1 MAGRVTDRDRG
12 AQALMKRLRHRGKQ
26 RLTVGLHEAEGEAP
40 HEGEDG
46 GGELTVL
53 DVGLMHEFGGDPGPP
68 RRSFIAEWAD
78 ESAADHQELLRRIAR
93 AVVRGE
99 LPSIENGLERFGLRA
114 VGEVQARIK
123 SGIEP
128 PLDGA
133 TIDRKG
139 SSTPLIDKGQ
149 LWTSIRHKLEKG

>member
-12 AQALMKRLRHRGKQ
+12 AKALMKRLRDRGKQ

-40 HEGEDG
+40 HEGGDDG
-46 GGELTVL
+46 SELTVL

-68 RRSFIAEWAD
+68 RRSFIVDWAD
-78 ESAADHQELLRRIAR
+78 KNTAEHQDQLRRIAR
-93 AVVRGE
+93 AVVTGE

-123 SGIEP
+123 AGIEP
-128 PLDGA
+128 PLDEA

-149 LWTSIRHKLEKG
+149 LWTSIRHRLEKG